1 MDAMRRAYEGVGY
14 IVGEMALRRKVGRF
28 DAVCAKIDLAG

>member
-1 MDAMRRAYEGVGY
+1 MRRAYEGVRY

-28 DAVCAKIDLAG
+28 DAVCAEVDLGG